1 MKRVLVE
8 YKIVEVRTSRTQTR
22 FHPCQHH
29 SQLGGYDMTERLWE
43 PKKDGSI
50 MHSILSKIC
59 NFTGLSSR
67 RKGLQA
73 ASKQNRKGH
82 TGLGTAQDLMELNR
96 RFGYH
101 AGIMFSNHR
110 VFNHPFRE
118 VKISKRHPRSSN
130 VAELRE
136 VRNEDADTP
145 DTSFTW
151 PSPPAK

>member
-1 MKRVLVE
+1 
-8 YKIVEVRTSRTQTR
+8 
-22 FHPCQHH
+22 
-29 SQLGGYDMTERLWE
+29 MTERLWE

-50 MHSILSKIC
+50 MHSILSKFC
-59 NFTGLSSR
+59 NFTGL
-67 RKGLQA
+67 
-73 ASKQNRKGH
+73 
-82 TGLGTAQDLMELNR
+82 TAQDLMELNR

-136 VRNEDADTP
+136 VRNEDSDTP

-151 PSPPAK
+151 PSPPTK